1 MVRIAL
7 RRSSTLRVRSWAA
20 ARSVAVSLPV
30 SAIAEKKEKMSN
42 ALNRGMMILR
52 GIMGTPSLLK
62 TVEDPLWKGG
72 AAEHTEV
79 MPISYIKIYETLTE

>member
-1 MVRIAL
+1 
-7 RRSSTLRVRSWAA
+7 
-20 ARSVAVSLPV
+20 
-30 SAIAEKKEKMSN
+30 
-42 ALNRGMMILR
+42 
-52 GIMGTPSLLK
+52 MGTPSLLK